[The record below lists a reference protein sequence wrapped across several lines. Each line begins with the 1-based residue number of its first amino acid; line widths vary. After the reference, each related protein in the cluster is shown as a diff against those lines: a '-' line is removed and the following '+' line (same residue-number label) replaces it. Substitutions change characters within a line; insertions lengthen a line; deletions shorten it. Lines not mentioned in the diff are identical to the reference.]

1 MGLTTTNNSVGVM
14 MQRIMAGLEVQE
26 TVQAACAQHGS
37 YTQTVYR
44 NGDKT
49 PCPHCEWEAKLS
61 QEKQAAQARQRALL
75 EKLGKAGIPKRH
87 QACTVSGYHATNDK
101 QREFKN
107 TVVDYVRQMQSG
119 GLKRNLVLLGNC
131 GTGKTHMACAV
142 GNAAVQS
149 GKTVLFLTASEMIR
163 RVQAALKN
171 RDESEFDVMQRIAG
185 VDLLIVDEIGV
196 QYTTESANRIVTEIV
211 NERYNRELP
220 TVFLSNLSLPEFC
233 AALGDRAISRMRED
247 GCKPF
252 VCDWEDYRMTQ
263 HERI

>member
-1 MGLTTTNNSVGVM
+1 
-14 MQRIMAGLEVQE
+14 
-26 TVQAACAQHGS
+26 
-37 YTQTVYR
+37 
-44 NGDKT
+44 
-49 PCPHCEWEAKLS
+49 
-61 QEKQAAQARQRALL
+61 
-75 EKLGKAGIPKRH
+75 
-87 QACTVSGYHATNDK
+87 
-101 QREFKN
+101 
-107 TVVDYVRQMQSG
+107 
-119 GLKRNLVLLGNC
+119 
-131 GTGKTHMACAV
+131 KTHMACAV

-252 VCDWEDYRMTQ
+252 VCDWEDYRMAQ

>member
-101 QREFKN
+101 QREFK
-107 TVVDYVRQMQSG
+107 
-119 GLKRNLVLLGNC
+119 
-131 GTGKTHMACAV
+131 
-142 GNAAVQS
+142 
-149 GKTVLFLTASEMIR
+149 
-163 RVQAALKN
+163 
-171 RDESEFDVMQRIAG
+171 
-185 VDLLIVDEIGV
+185 
-196 QYTTESANRIVTEIV
+196 
-211 NERYNRELP
+211 
-220 TVFLSNLSLPEFC
+220 
-233 AALGDRAISRMRED
+233 
-247 GCKPF
+247 
-252 VCDWEDYRMTQ
+252 
-263 HERI
+263 